1 MKSDSDVSED
11 FRSFWNIFGVNNSKQ
26 KIKEIES
33 QLLKGR
39 VWQEKGET
47 TAKKREKDI
56 LLEQELEFER
66 GLEKDLH
73 ISDEVN
79 LKYEDIVKKRILDEL
94 FDDRTFEAFYLDQLR
109 ADEQGFKI
117 KNIGR

>member
-1 MKSDSDVSED
+1 
-11 FRSFWNIFGVNNSKQ
+11 
-26 KIKEIES
+26 
-33 QLLKGR
+33 
-39 VWQEKGET
+39 
-47 TAKKREKDI
+47 
-56 LLEQELEFER
+56 
-66 GLEKDLH
+66 LEKDLH

-117 KNIGR
+117 KNIGRG